1 MTGALAD
8 RESSRQPF
16 RCVISPNGSL
26 SARGAAVFVAA
37 AAAPAL
43 GIAGWLA
50 WLGAWL
56 VLPFAGLE
64 LLCLA
69 LALIHCLRANRYR
82 EIIEVTDDKVSLIWG
97 ENGPEQS
104 LVFDRY
110 WSRVALVPA
119 TGRERRLL
127 LCCRGRSVEV
137 GRCLTQPDRI
147 GLGRRLDEVIG
158 PLAA

>member
-1 MTGALAD
+1 MQ
-8 RESSRQPF
+8 SF

-26 SARGAAVFVAA
+26 SARGAAAFVLAA
-37 AAAPAL
+37 SVPAL

-50 WLGAWL
+50 WRGAWL

-69 LALIHCLRANRYR
+69 VALGHCLRANRYR
-82 EIIEVTDDKVSLIWG
+82 EIIEVTEDRVSLVWG
-97 ENGPEQS
+97 QDGPQQS
-104 LVFDRY
+104 LAFDRY

-119 TGRERRLL
+119 EGRERRLL

-147 GLGRRLDEVIG
+147 RLGRRLDEVIG
-158 PLAA
+158 PLGA